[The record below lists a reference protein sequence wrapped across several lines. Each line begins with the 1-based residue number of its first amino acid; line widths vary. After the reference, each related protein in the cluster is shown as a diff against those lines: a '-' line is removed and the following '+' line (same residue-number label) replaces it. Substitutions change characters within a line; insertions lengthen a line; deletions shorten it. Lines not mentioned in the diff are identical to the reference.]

1 MQCEMNAKE
10 FISELSAC
18 SGFNIKETEKAVEQ
32 LSDIISSNIS
42 EDRILII
49 NGFGRFFV
57 EKHVEHVEVN
67 AETSAKMLMP
77 PKLSAVYVPSR
88 LLTGMDKEKDTYE
101 D

>member
-1 MQCEMNAKE
+1 MNAKE
-10 FISELSAC
+10 FISELSIR
-18 SGFNIKETEKAVEQ
+18 SGLSARDTEKAVEQ

>member
-1 MQCEMNAKE
+1 MNAKE
-10 FISELSAC
+10 FISELSIR
-18 SGFNIKETEKAVEQ
+18 SGLSARDTEKAVEQ

-42 EDRILII
+42 EARILIV

-57 EKHVEHVEVN
+57 EKKVEHVEVDP
-67 AETSAKMLMP
+67 ETSAKMLMP

-88 LLTGMDKEKDTYE
+88 LLTGMEKEKDSYE

>member
-10 FISELSAC
+10 FISELSAR

-42 EDRILII
+42 ED
-49 NGFGRFFV
+49 
-57 EKHVEHVEVN
+57 KHVEHVEVN

>member
-1 MQCEMNAKE
+1 MLCEMNAKE
-10 FISELSAC
+10 FISELSIR
-18 SGFNIKETEKAVEQ
+18 SGLSARDTEKAVEQ

-42 EDRILII
+42 EDRILIV

-57 EKHVEHVEVN
+57 EKKVEHVEVDP
-67 AETSAKMLMP
+67 ETSAKMLMP

-88 LLTGMDKEKDTYE
+88 LLTGMEKEKDSYE